1 MAATHDDFGDPIHY
15 SAVAPGTPVVAS
27 DGVVVGKVD
36 SVIDNY
42 AEHIFDG
49 VVLVRGDDS
58 LAFCD
63 APEIARTLERAVLL
77 AIDSRQASELPA
89 PKVGAPEFG
98 PRRGRLSRVLGS
110 WRRERF
116 TRPEGSPQRRRGWFP

>member
-1 MAATHDDFGDPIHY
+1 MSESREDLGDPIHY
-15 SAVAPGTPVVAS
+15 SAVARGTPVIAS
-27 DGVVVGKVD
+27 DGAVVGEVD

-49 VVLVRGDDS
+49 IVLVRPDDS

-63 APEIARTLERAVLL
+63 APEIDRTLERAVLL
-77 AIDSRQASELPA
+77 SIDSDRASELPA
-89 PKVGAPEFG
+89 PEAAAPEFG

-110 WRRERF
+110 WRR
-116 TRPEGSPQRRRGWFP
+116 RR